1 MAGGAMAGS
10 MFGRYEIRRLLGVG
24 GMGEVY
30 EAYDTSKNRVVAL
43 KMLNRELAG
52 DPTFVQRF
60 RRESQAMAS
69 VQEPHVIP
77 VHDWGE
83 VDGVLYI
90 DMRLVKGVDL
100 KERLQ
105 QYGRLTPVEAVQ
117 VVEQIAFA
125 LDAAHEVGLVHR
137 DVKPGNILLTGNL
150 FAYLVDFGIAHTAT
164 DPQLTSA
171 GSAVGSMAY
180 MAPER
185 FESVPMSPAVDT
197 YALTCVLYECL
208 VGRVPFPVNSLAGAI
223 GSHQMAPAPRPS
235 AADSS
240 LATFDPVIERGMAK
254 RPADRYASPV
264 DLARAARNAVL
275 LADRSTPPTVSGP
288 RIPITGPQPT
298 SSPASDP
305 NSPPTT
311 RGSAVVPADP
321 NSPPTTRG
329 SAVVSSDSSSPSAA
343 RGSAVVSSD
352 SSSPPATRGSAGVP
366 SGPPTVMRP
375 AIVPSDLSSPP
386 TTPGPAVVP
395 SGPPTVMRPA
405 VAPSDLSSPP
415 TTRGLAVAPSGPPTV
430 MGPAVVRADPPET
443 RDSAAVSVDPNS
455 PPETRGST
463 AAADPLSK
471 HLAGSAAADSASPD
485 HTGAGPVSPQSTRR
499 VTGPHS
505 AGSHATRRV
514 TGPQPAG
521 SQAAGRV
528 TGPESAGSQAAGRV
542 IGPEP
547 AGSHSTRRVT
557 GPKSQSYS
565 ATGSSP
571 DHRVVA
577 PDPARFQVTQQAPTG
592 YTHPSAPLP
601 LPSQR
606 NSSTPV
612 LAGAL
617 GALIV
622 IAAVGAAVWI
632 MLSVNDNQQVADRPP
647 VTSGIALPPPDVVTV
662 SQTVPTKTTVPPLQS
677 SVYGADGQGFVSSGP
692 RCNDNDAAMTI
703 ARTTKSRVVI
713 CHTGDQRYYYKG
725 LRVSDGADLELDD
738 PVPNGGGSFTAT
750 NPVDGTQYYL
760 SASGFTITKAGV
772 LLASEP
778 VTEFAH
784 R

>member
-43 KMLNRELAG
+43 KMLNRELAV

-100 KERLQ
+100 KERLL

-125 LDAAHEVGLVHR
+125 LDAAHEVGLIHR

-185 FESVPMSPAVDT
+185 FDSVPMSPSMDT

-223 GSHQMAPAPRPS
+223 GSHQMAPPPRPS
-235 AADSS
+235 AADPS
-240 LATFDPVIERGMAK
+240 LTTFDAVIERGMAK

-264 DLARAARNAVL
+264 DLARAARAAVL
-275 LADRSTPPTVSGP
+275 QAERSTPPTVSGP
-288 RIPITGPQPT
+288 RLSITGAHP
-298 SSPASDP
+298 SPSRTDDP

-329 SAVVSSDSSSPSAA
+329 SAVVP
-343 RGSAVVSSD
+343 
-352 SSSPPATRGSAGVP
+352 
-366 SGPPTVMRP
+366 
-375 AIVPSDLSSPP
+375 
-386 TTPGPAVVP
+386 
-395 SGPPTVMRPA
+395 
-405 VAPSDLSSPP
+405 
-415 TTRGLAVAPSGPPTV
+415 
-430 MGPAVVRADPPET
+430 ADP
-443 RDSAAVSVDPNS
+443 DS
-455 PPETRGST
+455 PPETRGSE
-463 AAADPLSK
+463 AVSADPSSPPARGSADLSSQS
-471 HLAGSAAADSASPD
+471 ARGSAAASADLNSPRPADPSSPAPRSSVGPSFPAPRRGAAASSDLKNPLTSRASSPDANARPGQHSSDPLAKPLAWSASADPLL
-485 HTGAGPVSPQSTRR
+485 
-499 VTGPHS
+499 S
-505 AGSHATRRV
+505 AGLDHHGARPASPIRRDPD
-514 TGPQPAG
+514 GP
-521 SQAAGRV
+521 
-528 TGPESAGSQAAGRV
+528 
-542 IGPEP
+542 
-547 AGSHSTRRVT
+547 HSTRRVT
-557 GPKSQSYS
+557 GPESTRRVTGPDADPAPSS
-565 ATGSSP
+565 TAHRATT
-571 DHRVVA
+571 
-577 PDPARFQVTQQAPTG
+577 PDPARFQATQRGLPTRSG

-606 NSSTPV
+606 NSSTPI

-622 IAAVGAAVWI
+622 LAAIGAAVWI
-632 MLSVNDNQQVADRPP
+632 MLSINDNQQRLAEPP
-647 VTSGIALPPPDVVTV
+647 ASTSDGALPPMDVVTV
-662 SQTVPTKTTVPPLQS
+662 SQTVPDGPTKTTVPPLQS
-677 SVYGADGQGFVSSGP
+677 RVSGADGQGFLSSAP

-703 ARTTKSRVVI
+703 ARTTHSRVVI

-725 LRVSDGADLELDD
+725 VRLSDGSHIEIDD
-738 PVPNGGGSFTAT
+738 PVPNGDGAFIAT
-750 NPVDGTQYYL
+750 NYKDGTQYLL
-760 SASGFTITKAGV
+760 SAYGLTIAVPGN
-772 LLASEP
+772 EP
-778 VTEFAH
+778 ITESVTEFAH